1 LAPLDQPDDL
11 ILKAEYAD
19 FLEKSNLD
27 VTRPQADLQVTAP
40 GKYWILEAQIE
51 AHRYLVS
58 GRQMEQA
65 SFQDAAVFWYD
76 GVYQGVAQG
85 IGDRGLLQD
94 FPNRTETDLYLW
106 IFEHRAELKQNLA
119 WDIAPHEL
127 LANLAVQHR
136 PRTLTLKSLTGKG
149 EAPAVRR
156 PRTLTGQWRREKMV
170 MPEQSRLFFN
180 ILVAIT
186 GQAEGWQA
194 LEQAFEIARREHGK
208 ILGLHL
214 VSSTGDLDGPIARTL
229 DEEFNRRCQAANIA
243 GSLTIE
249 AGPAVDMIC
258 HRAGL
263 ADLVVAPL
271 LNPPG
276 SRLLGRISS
285 EFRTLIQR
293 CARPVLAVPEKPS
306 YFTRLLLA
314 YDGNSKAKEALYVA
328 AYLTGRWRVPLVV
341 LTVTEENSNQN
352 ALQTEAKNYLEQRN
366 VPALFVEQTGAAAEK
381 ILETAE
387 DHEADLIIMGGYG
400 HSKLKDLVLGSSV
413 DQVLRESDRAML
425 ICR

>member
-1 LAPLDQPDDL
+1 
-11 ILKAEYAD
+11 LKAEYAD

-58 GRQMEQA
+58 GGQIEQA
-65 SFQDAAVFWYD
+65 SFQEAAVFWHD
-76 GVYQGVAQG
+76 GVYQSMAQG
-85 IGDRGLLQD
+85 IRDRGLLQE
-94 FPNRTETDLYLW
+94 FTGRTEADLYLW
-106 IFEHRAELKQNLA
+106 IFEHRSQLRQDLA

-127 LANLAVQHR
+127 LTKLAVQHR
-136 PRTLTLKSLTGKG
+136 PRTLTLEGLTENQVRNRKF
-149 EAPAVRR
+149 PTFRR
-156 PRTLTGQWRREKMV
+156 PRALTGQWRREKMV

-214 VSSTGDLDGPIARTL
+214 VSSTGDLDGPIARSL
-229 DEEFNRRCQAANIA
+229 HEEFDRRCQAANIA
-243 GSLTIE
+243 GRLTIE

-285 EFRTLIQR
+285 EFRILIQR

-328 AYLTGRWRVPLVV
+328 AYLTGRWHVPLVV
-341 LTVTEENSNQN
+341 LTVAEENSNQN

-366 VPALFVEQTGAAAEK
+366 VPALFVEQTGAAAAK